1 MIARNDGMPDGMC
14 HSHASHSEATI
25 PIENDGK
32 WHVAAVA
39 LLLLYTHD
47 SSGDPTMD
55 GKAIIVNPLDP
66 DKPEIENEHRR
77 KMNPNSLKNLKPFRD
92 RKPSER

>member
-14 HSHASHSEATI
+14 HPHASHAEATI

-39 LLLLYTHD
+39 LLLLYIHD
-47 SSGDPTMD
+47 SSGDP
-55 GKAIIVNPLDP
+55 GSIFWSV
-66 DKPEIENEHRR
+66 
-77 KMNPNSLKNLKPFRD
+77 
-92 RKPSER
+92 

>member
-1 MIARNDGMPDGMC
+1 MMVRNDGMPDGMC

-39 LLLLYTHD
+39 LLLLYIYMIQAAILGRFIGR
-47 SSGDPTMD
+47 SKYPGVERM
-55 GKAIIVNPLDP
+55 KAEDE
-66 DKPEIENEHRR
+66 K
-77 KMNPNSLKNLKPFRD
+77 
-92 RKPSER
+92 